1 MKKNY
6 GASVNS
12 HIENV
17 FNNMINDVSY
27 IKLATY
33 SSMGKQFFVDKI
45 YFF

>member
-1 MKKNY
+1 MNT
-6 GASVNS
+6 NS

-33 SSMGKQFFVDKI
+33 QIKGR
-45 YFF
+45 

>member
-1 MKKNY
+1 MNR
-6 GASVNS
+6 SS

-33 SSMGKQFFVDKI
+33 SVKGK
-45 YFF
+45 